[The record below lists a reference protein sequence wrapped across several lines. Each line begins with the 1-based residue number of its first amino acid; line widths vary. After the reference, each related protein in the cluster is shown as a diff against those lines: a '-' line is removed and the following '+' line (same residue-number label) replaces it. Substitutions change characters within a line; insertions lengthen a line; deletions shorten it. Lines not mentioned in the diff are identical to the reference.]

1 MWRSGRVSRVLAVGL
16 ALTIG
21 LAAREAEAC
30 KCGYSGTPIAAPKI
44 TGEPIDLQG
53 ESVQLRCDRAR
64 QRDLVCTWKAAYVL
78 HNGEAARTVELAVA
92 HVGGAAVT
100 LRLGGVVA
108 GTSQAQAI
116 AAQRQAA
123 ERGWK
128 AEGETRATWA
138 APANGTVTLTVDATF
153 LVTPWGCTCADGGSN
168 YRRHPWVSR
177 RTSRSY
183 FVNYGPGGEWRS
195 APATMTVEH
204 DIPWR
209 WTGDRDLVYRRD
221 GERRRANQAAPR
233 PTNDRWDEHARFDVD
248 RRWRVDPGG
257 PVVGAGLGW
266 GPEGLRP
273 RLRIGYELAYP
284 RVIAHS
290 LVVETDARR
299 RVLIVPSWE
308 LTIPDGWPVF
318 FPDLGAGL
326 GVPIEVVP
334 EARPGVRVHA
344 RFGFWI
350 FHLIGSFDHFP
361 AIRGLGIQR
370 LGSLALQV
378 GF

>member
-1 MWRSGRVSRVLAVGL
+1 VAVGL

-21 LAAREAEAC
+21 LAGREAAAC
-30 KCGYSGTPIAAPKI
+30 KCSYDGTPIAGPKI

-78 HNGEAARTVELAVA
+78 RNGEAARTIELVVA
-92 HVGGAAVT
+92 HVAGAAVT
-100 LRLGGVVA
+100 LRLGEVVA
-108 GTSQAQAI
+108 GASQAQEI
-116 AAQRQAA
+116 AAQRWAA
-123 ERGWK
+123 DHGW
-128 AEGETRATWA
+128 APEGETRATWA

-168 YRRHPWVSR
+168 YRRHPWVSA
-177 RTSRSY
+177 RTSRRY
-183 FVNYGPGGEWRS
+183 FVNYKAVGEWR
-195 APATMTVEH
+195 AQPATMTVEH
-204 DIPWR
+204 DIPRR
-209 WTGDRDLVYRRD
+209 WTGDRDLKYRRD
-221 GERRRANQAAPR
+221 GDRKRAKQATPR
-233 PTNDRWDEHARFDVD
+233 PSSDRWDEHALFTMY

-284 RVIAHS
+284 RVLVNS
-290 LVVETDARR
+290 VVVETDARR
-299 RVLIVPSWE
+299 RVMIVPSWE
-308 LTIPDGWPVF
+308 LTFGDGWPVF
-318 FPDLGAGL
+318 LPDIGAGL

-334 EARPGVRVHA
+334 EARPGVRVHG